1 MELMGRAPFNN
12 NPEEIGVKERDQN
25 MELQTDNFTEQISM
39 LEQQLA
45 L

>member
-1 MELMGRAPFNN
+1 MGRAPFNN

>member
-25 MELQTDNFTEQISM
+25 MELQTDNFTEHSAKSQSLM
-39 LEQQLA
+39 KE
-45 L
+45 